1 MCSRRPKR
9 KHCVSIYEPWAPW
22 GWELHI
28 IHLGY
33 PTVTSP
39 VYYDPRSIKYALNG
53 MYFNAGVIFN
63 ARKLYL
69 SGIAKGTE

>member
-1 MCSRRPKR
+1 VFKKAGKEALRVHIRTVGSLGVGTA
-9 KHCVSIYEPWAPW
+9 HYTPW
-22 GWELHI
+22 
-28 IHLGY
+28 Y

-39 VYYDPRSIKYALNG
+39 VYYDPRSITYALNG